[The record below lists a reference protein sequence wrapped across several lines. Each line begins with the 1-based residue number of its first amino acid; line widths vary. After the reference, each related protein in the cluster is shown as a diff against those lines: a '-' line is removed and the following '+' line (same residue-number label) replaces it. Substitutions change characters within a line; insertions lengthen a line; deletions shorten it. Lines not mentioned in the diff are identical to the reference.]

1 MGNISGQSKNDQIH
15 LFLENINIPHLFHQA
30 SWEIIR
36 FFGPTILDKID
47 GKFVPLSPPKQG
59 WENGAVWLLRG
70 FNLDHDLR
78 VMEVCWHFILS
89 KILGVRLFQAGRLFN
104 FSPVSASS

>member
-30 SWEIIR
+30 SWELIR

-47 GKFVPLSPPKQG
+47 GKFVPLSPQNKDG
-59 WENGAVWLLRG
+59 KMARFGFCAVSTLI
-70 FNLDHDLR
+70 
-78 VMEVCWHFILS
+78 MI
-89 KILGVRLFQAGRLFN
+89 
-104 FSPVSASS
+104 

>member
-30 SWEIIR
+30 SWELIR

-47 GKFVPLSPPKQG
+47 GKFVPLSPHQNKDG
-59 WENGAVWLLRG
+59 KMARFGFCAVSTLI
-70 FNLDHDLR
+70 
-78 VMEVCWHFILS
+78 MI
-89 KILGVRLFQAGRLFN
+89 
-104 FSPVSASS
+104 